1 MAKKTSKGKVAEVV
15 EEQPT
20 LEVKQDWMDD
30 LQICLTFL
38 TRIPIPGGLVISNP
52 SVAQASRFFPIIG
65 SLIGL
70 VGVIVA
76 TIADILGLP
85 FEVCILIALLSMI
98 LITGA
103 LHEDGFARTAD
114 AISRRV
120 ENKEQRLEIFRDSH
134 VGVVGILALIF
145 AVAVKWATL
154 ATFSLGWALVG
165 LFLMAVISRGGLPI
179 FMRYF
184 ALPAE
189 GDQSK
194 WLEQPEFDRSTVS
207 AILALLVSFFTV
219 GFWITIA
226 IIIVLTIVTG
236 LASWLATSLFGGK
249 TIHALGALQQL
260 SEICIIL
267 TIAVLGGD

>member
-1 MAKKTSKGKVAEVV
+1 MAKKTSKKTANEVV
-15 EEQPT
+15 EEQPII
-20 LEVKQDWMDD
+20 EVKQDWMDD
-30 LQICLTFL
+30 LQICLIFL

-52 SVAQASRFFPIIG
+52 SVAQATRFFPIIG

-85 FEVCILIALLSMI
+85 FEICILIALLSMI

-120 ENKEQRLEIFRDSH
+120 ENKEQRLEVFRDSH

-145 AVAVKWATL
+145 AVAVKWAAL

-179 FMRYF
+179 FMRYL
-184 ALPAE
+184 APSAE
-189 GDQSK
+189 DDHSK

-207 AILALLVSFFTV
+207 AILALLVSFFAV

-236 LASWLATSLFGGK
+236 LASWLVTSLFGGK

-267 TIAVLGGD
+267 TIAALGGD

>member
-52 SVAQASRFFPIIG
+52 SVAQATRFFPIIG

-120 ENKEQRLEIFRDSH
+120 ENKEQRLEVFRDSH

-145 AVAVKWATL
+145 AVAVKWAAL

-179 FMRYF
+179 FMR
-184 ALPAE
+184 
-189 GDQSK
+189 
-194 WLEQPEFDRSTVS
+194 
-207 AILALLVSFFTV
+207 
-219 GFWITIA
+219 
-226 IIIVLTIVTG
+226 
-236 LASWLATSLFGGK
+236 
-249 TIHALGALQQL
+249 
-260 SEICIIL
+260 
-267 TIAVLGGD
+267 

>member
-1 MAKKTSKGKVAEVV
+1 MAKKTSKGKVAKVV
-15 EEQPT
+15 DKQPAI
-20 LEVKQDWMDD
+20 EVKQDWMDD

-70 VGVIVA
+70 VGIIVA

-103 LHEDGFARTAD
+103 LHEDGLARTAD

-145 AVAVKWATL
+145 AVAVKWAAL
-154 ATFSLGWALVG
+154 ETFSLGWALVG
-165 LFLMAVISRGGLPI
+165 LFLMAVISRGALPI
-179 FMRYF
+179 FMRYL
-184 ALPAE
+184 APSAE

-207 AILALLVSFFTV
+207 AILALLVSFFAV

-226 IIIVLTIVTG
+226 IIVVLTIVTG
-236 LASWLATSLFGGK
+236 LASWLVTSLFGGK

>member
-20 LEVKQDWMDD
+20 LEVKQDWLDD

-52 SVAQASRFFPIIG
+52 SVAQASRFFPIVG

-70 VGVIVA
+70 VGVIMA

-120 ENKEQRLEIFRDSH
+120 ENKEQRLEVFRDSH

-145 AVAVKWATL
+145 AVAV
-154 ATFSLGWALVG
+154 
-165 LFLMAVISRGGLPI
+165 
-179 FMRYF
+179 
-184 ALPAE
+184 E
-189 GDQSK
+189 CQSFK
-194 WLEQPEFDRSTVS
+194 TEL
-207 AILALLVSFFTV
+207 
-219 GFWITIA
+219 IA
-226 IIIVLTIVTG
+226 INFAKL
-236 LASWLATSLFGGK
+236 L
-249 TIHALGALQQL
+249 
-260 SEICIIL
+260 IL
-267 TIAVLGGD
+267 

>member
-1 MAKKTSKGKVAEVV
+1 MAKKTSKKTANEVV

-85 FEVCILIALLSMI
+85 FEVCILIALFSMI

-120 ENKEQRLEIFRDSH
+120 ENKEQRVEVFRDSH

-145 AVAVKWATL
+145 AVAVKWAAL
-154 ATFSLGWALVG
+154 ATFSLGWALLG

-179 FMRYF
+179 FMRYL
-184 ALPAE
+184 APSAE
-189 GDQSK
+189 DDHSK

-207 AILALLVSFFTV
+207 AILALLVSFFAV

-236 LASWLATSLFGGK
+236 LASWLVTSLFGGK

-267 TIAVLGGD
+267 TIAALGGD

>member
-1 MAKKTSKGKVAEVV
+1 MAKKTSKGKVVEVV

-52 SVAQASRFFPIIG
+52 SVAQATRFFPIIG

-120 ENKEQRLEIFRDSH
+120 ENKEQRLEVFRDSH

-145 AVAVKWATL
+145 AVAVKWAAL

-179 FMRYF
+179 FMRYL
-184 ALPAE
+184 APSAE
-189 GDQSK
+189 DDHSK

-207 AILALLVSFFTV
+207 AILALLVSFFAV

-236 LASWLATSLFGGK
+236 LASWLVTSLFGGK

-267 TIAVLGGD
+267 TIAALGGD

>member
-1 MAKKTSKGKVAEVV
+1 MAKKTSKGKVAEIV

-20 LEVKQDWMDD
+20 LEVNQDWMDD

-70 VGVIVA
+70 VGVIMA

-85 FEVCILIALLSMI
+85 FEVCILIALFAMI

-120 ENKEQRLEIFRDSH
+120 ENKEQRLEVFRDSH

-145 AVAVKWATL
+145 AVAIKWAAL

-165 LFLMAVISRGGLPI
+165 LFLMAVISRGSLPI

-184 ALPAE
+184 APSAE
-189 GDQSK
+189 DDHSK

-207 AILALLVSFFTV
+207 AILALLVSFFAV

-226 IIIVLTIVTG
+226 IIVVLTIVTG

>member
-30 LQICLTFL
+30 LQICLIFL

-52 SVAQASRFFPIIG
+52 SVAQATRFFPIIG

-85 FEVCILIALLSMI
+85 FEICILIALLSMI

-120 ENKEQRLEIFRDSH
+120 ENKEQRLEVFRDSH
-134 VGVVGILALIF
+134 VRVVGILALIF
-145 AVAVKWATL
+145 AVAVKWAAL

-179 FMRYF
+179 FMRYL
-184 ALPAE
+184 APSGE
-189 GDQSK
+189 DDHSK

-207 AILALLVSFFTV
+207 AILALLVSFFAV

-260 SEICIIL
+260 SEICIIV
-267 TIAVLGGD
+267 TIAALSGD